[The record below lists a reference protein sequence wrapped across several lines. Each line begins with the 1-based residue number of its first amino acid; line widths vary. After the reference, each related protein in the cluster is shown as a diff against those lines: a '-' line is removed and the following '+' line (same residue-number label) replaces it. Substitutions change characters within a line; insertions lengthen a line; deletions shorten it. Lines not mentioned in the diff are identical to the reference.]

1 MLPESSIWNPVKIM
15 LALQD
20 EQARH
25 KAKEW
30 GQLYA
35 SDPKVFDGIQFKTIV
50 KATDEDKTIFI
61 DKNGSD

>member
-1 MLPESSIWNPVKIM
+1 M

-35 SDPKVFDGIQFKTIV
+35 SDPKVFDDIQFKTIV
-50 KATDEDKTIFI
+50 KATDEEKTIFI
-61 DKNGSD
+61 DRNGSD